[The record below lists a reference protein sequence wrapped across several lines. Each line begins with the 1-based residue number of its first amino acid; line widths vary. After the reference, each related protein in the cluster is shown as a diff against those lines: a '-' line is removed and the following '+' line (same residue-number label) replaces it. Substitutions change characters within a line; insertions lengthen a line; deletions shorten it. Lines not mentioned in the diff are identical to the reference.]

1 VLRISRPIAAY
12 WTFSLVPQKCID
24 EKTHLLFQGIIN
36 IVSDFFVVMI
46 PIPIVLK
53 LKLPLRQR
61 IFVALLFGC
70 GFVVCFAGIV
80 RTYYFYRL
88 TDGYHDITWDAFPV
102 WISSAIELYIG
113 IVRLFHSKNLSFALT
128 LLLTINQICT
138 SAPPTKP
145 FFIRYVPKLLTATS
159 QYLTT
164 NRTQS
169 ETLTSGKDFALK
181 HVHTNSFDSR
191 EGAKGAEMEDE
202 EIPEWPLQKKNSEI
216 HKTVEISQSWL
227 EVSNSGPSSS
237 RESVE
242 KLVR

>member
-1 VLRISRPIAAY
+1 MDEVTPGIELALASQILFAVASTCTRLSMLFLTRRILTTGYEKRRKAIAVAMVLMTVACVVFVFVVISRPIAAY

-113 IVRLFHSKNLSFALT
+113 IVSYIPISNES
-128 LLLTINQICT
+128 TI
-138 SAPPTKP
+138 
-145 FFIRYVPKLLTATS
+145 F
-159 QYLTT
+159 
-164 NRTQS
+164 
-169 ETLTSGKDFALK
+169 
-181 HVHTNSFDSR
+181 
-191 EGAKGAEMEDE
+191 
-202 EIPEWPLQKKNSEI
+202 
-216 HKTVEISQSWL
+216 
-227 EVSNSGPSSS
+227 
-237 RESVE
+237 
-242 KLVR
+242 

>member
-1 VLRISRPIAAY
+1 
-12 WTFSLVPQKCID
+12 
-24 EKTHLLFQGIIN
+24 
-36 IVSDFFVVMI
+36 MI

-61 IFVALLFGC
+61 IFVALLFGAA
-70 GFVVCFAGIV
+70 FVVCFAGVV

-113 IVRLFHSKNLSFALT
+113 IVRLSQSKCLSYGLG

-145 FFIRYVPKLLTATS
+145 FFLRYVPKLLTATS
-159 QYLTT
+159 HYFPTT
-164 NRTQS
+164 RGQS
-169 ETLTSGKDFALK
+169 PTLTSGKDFALK

-202 EIPEWPLQKKNSEI
+202 EIPGRLQKKNSEI